1 MAKQTDPPVVL
12 IKWYDFTKWLLDRVD
27 SFPKNQRFIFGQ
39 RVADHAIDIL
49 ELLVEA
55 TYSARKSHL
64 LSGDVPLIVKTWSGL
79 TESKT

>member
-49 ELLVEA
+49 ELLVEVILQQ
-55 TYSARKSHL
+55 HL
-64 LSGDVPLIVKTWSGL
+64 YLRQLIL
-79 TESKT
+79 L